1 MVKTKEIFNA
11 PAKQHVGQ
19 EGAEDKEENRSK
31 KQDLRVT
38 GCGLRPPCGLGQ
50 GVASLITWTLCFAI
64 LLPIK

>member
-31 KQDLRVT
+31 KQDLRITISDLRVT
-38 GCGLRPPCGLGQ
+38 ND
-50 GVASLITWTLCFAI
+50 
-64 LLPIK
+64 K